1 METMDPTAAEQLRS
15 IIERVERLEGEKA
28 DIAADIKDVYGEAKS
43 QGFDTKILRT
53 VIRLRKLAAN
63 ERMEIDEITA
73 LYRAAVGV

>member
-15 IIERVERLEGEKA
+15 IIERVERLESEKA

>member
-28 DIAADIKDVYGEAKS
+28 DIAADIKEVYGEAKS

>member
-15 IIERVERLEGEKA
+15 IIERIERLEGEKA

>member
-15 IIERVERLEGEKA
+15 TIERIERLESEKA
-28 DIAADIKDVYGEAKS
+28 DIAADIKEVYGEAKS